1 MKQAAF
7 RVAALSICIVLLTA
21 AYKRAE
27 QPSVMA
33 NAAQAF
39 LNSLWADQRAQV
51 TYPFEDD
58 QRQEWHFIPLPPAN
72 TPPPI
77 LAKARKGLSFG
88 QMAPYQRELAT
99 ALLAAGLSQ
108 TGFIKAQSI
117 MSLDQV
123 LLMLE
128 QGAGA
133 NRRDPDNY
141 YVTIF
146 GTPSATGTW
155 GYRVE
160 GHHISQNYTIVNG
173 TIVDAPSFFGSNPAE
188 VRVGPRKG
196 LRVLAAEDDYGYE
209 MIDSL
214 DANQKNT
221 AIVDKTAYKEIITS
235 DSRVAALNGAP
246 NGLPASQMTAAQYEK
261 LLSLVEVYADNVPP
275 VMAEQRMEKARKQPK
290 DATFFAWSGATDR
303 GGLHYYRIQ
312 TPAFLIE
319 FDETQDN
326 GNHIHSV
333 WRDYQSD
340 FGADLLKMHYD
351 ASHNVK

>member
-1 MKQAAF
+1 MKQVWIRAAALCVAAF
-7 RVAALSICIVLLTA
+7 LLTA

-27 QPSVMA
+27 ESSVMA

-39 LNSLWADQRAQV
+39 LNSLWGDQKAKV

-58 QRQEWHFIPLPPAN
+58 QRQDWHFVPMPLAGSQVPG
-72 TPPPI
+72 TS
-77 LAKARKGLSFG
+77 KGRKGLSFG
-88 QMAPYQRELAT
+88 EMQPFQRELAT

-123 LLMLE
+123 LLLME
-128 QGAGA
+128 QGAGG

-146 GTPSATGTW
+146 GTPAATGTW

-160 GHHISQNYTIVNG
+160 GHHVSQNYTIVNG

-209 MIDSL
+209 VIESL
-214 DANQKNT
+214 DAAQRNT
-221 AIVDKTAYKEIITS
+221 AVVDKTAYKEIITS
-235 DSRVAALNGAP
+235 DSRKAALGGQP
-246 NGLPASQMTAAQYEK
+246 NGLAASKMTAAQYEK

-275 VMAEQRMEKARKQPK
+275 QMAAQRMEKARKQPK
-290 DATFFAWSGATDR
+290 EATFFAWSGAIER

-312 TPAFLIE
+312 TPGFLIE

-333 WRDYQSD
+333 WRDYQND
-340 FGADLLKMHYD
+340 FGADLLKMHYE
-351 ASHNVK
+351 ASHAVR

>member
-1 MKQAAF
+1 MKHVWI
-7 RVAALSICIVLLTA
+7 RVAAVSVAAVLLMA
-21 AYKRAE
+21 AYKRAD
-27 QPSVMA
+27 QSSVMA

-39 LNSLWADQRAQV
+39 LNSLWPDQKAQV
-51 TYPFEDD
+51 TYKFEDD
-58 QRQEWHFIPLPPAN
+58 QRMEWHFVPLPLGGNAASTKPN
-72 TPPPI
+72 G
-77 LAKARKGLSFG
+77 RKGLSFG
-88 QMAPYQRELAT
+88 QMAPFQRELAT

-108 TGFIKAQSI
+108 QGFIKAQSI

-123 LLMLE
+123 LLLME

-146 GTPSATGTW
+146 GTPAATGTW

-173 TIVDAPSFFGSNPAE
+173 KIEDAPSFFGSNPAE

-209 MIDSL
+209 MIESL
-214 DANQKNT
+214 DAAQKAT
-221 AIVDKTAYKEIITS
+221 AIVDKTAYTDIITS
-235 DSRVAALNGAP
+235 DSRKAALNGAP
-246 NGLPASQMTAAQYEK
+246 NGLPASKMTAAQYEK
-261 LLSLVEVYADNVPP
+261 LLSLIEAYADNVPP
-275 VMAEQRMEKARKQPK
+275 QMGEQRMEKARKQPK
-290 DATFFAWSGATDR
+290 DATFFAWAGATNR

-312 TPAFLIE
+312 TPEFLIE

-333 WRDYQSD
+333 WRDYQND